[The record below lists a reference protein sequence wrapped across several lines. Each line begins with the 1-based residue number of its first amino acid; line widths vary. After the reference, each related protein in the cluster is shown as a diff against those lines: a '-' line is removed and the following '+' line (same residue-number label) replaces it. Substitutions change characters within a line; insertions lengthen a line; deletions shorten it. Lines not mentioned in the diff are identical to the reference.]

1 MKKVN
6 VIREAIVA
14 TSFEISIVEQVVI
27 KELVEVLKAKSKDK
41 NRPVW
46 VDRDVVDR
54 IIIFLS
60 KVSADAV
67 SFEEARK
74 ELFEVTEEITEEVTE
89 EVTE

>member
-1 MKKVN
+1 MKKTN
-6 VIREAIVA
+6 VIEEAIIA

-41 NRPVW
+41 DRTVW

-54 IIIFLS
+54 IIVFLS
-60 KVSADAV
+60 KLSADAV

-74 ELFEVTEEITEEVTE
+74 QLFEDNEEVTE
-89 EVTE
+89 

>member
-6 VIREAIVA
+6 VTREAIIA

-27 KELVEVLKAKSKDK
+27 KELVEILKAKSKDK
-41 NRPVW
+41 DRTVW
-46 VDRDVVDR
+46 VDRD
-54 IIIFLS
+54 IIDKVIVFLS
-60 KVSADAV
+60 KVSSNAV

-74 ELFEVTEEITEEVTE
+74 ELFEVAEEVTE